1 MRKREYKFIF
11 DFCYCNN
18 KRNDDDN
25 QIGMKLRRNMNILL
39 LNIINWKHLPT
50 EEIVSQDIISIG
62 MIQSWV
68 NEVFLSEEFLKLT
81 INVQQNYLFPGIL
94 KLNMYVISQYIG

>member
-11 DFCYCNN
+11 DFCYYNN

-62 MIQSWV
+62 MIQ
-68 NEVFLSEEFLKLT
+68 
-81 INVQQNYLFPGIL
+81 I
-94 KLNMYVISQYIG
+94 